1 MSPSALRSLLIISL
15 LALTLAAGSQ
25 LFSQEPEAA
34 VPPPARSCCVA
45 FVDVQAILERSR
57 AVSEVLDV
65 LDRSMAD
72 EVRDIQEK
80 EARFASL
87 RFEYERQQD
96 LLAREERERRRIELG
111 TLRDEIDRL
120 KFDLDRKWR
129 AGERQIEPLLEKV
142 MDVVADV
149 AVREGYE
156 IVVRGE
162 IVIYGRESAN
172 LTALVVEELD
182 SRSPEI
188 VEMFRS
194 LTPLVTPAEQDEPV
208 EQPEEPIDPGPQ
220 RPREILPAIP

>member
-1 MSPSALRSLLIISL
+1 MSPLAVRITVILSMSLIIL
-15 LALTLAAGSQ
+15 VAGSRI
-25 LFSQEPEAA
+25 FSDEP
-34 VPPPARSCCVA
+34 PSRPARTCCVA

-65 LDRSMAD
+65 LDRSMAQ
-72 EVRDIQEK
+72 EVRTIQEK
-80 EARFASL
+80 EARFSGM
-87 RFEYERQQD
+87 RFDYERQQD

-111 TLRDEIDRL
+111 QLRDEIDQL
-120 KFDLDRKWR
+120 KFELDRKWR

-162 IVIYGRESAN
+162 IVIYGRDSAN
-172 LTALVVEELD
+172 LTSLVVEELD
-182 SRSPEI
+182 SRSPEV
-188 VEMFRS
+188 VEMFRN
-194 LTPLVTPAEQDEPV
+194 LAPIMPEPV
-208 EQPEEPIDPGPQ
+208 ETPEPEQEEIGPV